1 MIKREVKGSKKTA
14 DGDIISLCNE
24 NVWPKVTKTVAI
36 QQIEAKTHS
45 YYVKSGS
52 GEVNLHVIT
61 VRGNKYLR
69 TDADGKG
76 KNNLDN
82 LPDCP

>member
-1 MIKREVKGSKKTA
+1 MTKREVKGSGKNSE
-14 DGDIISLCNE
+14 GDIISLCNG
-24 NVWPKVTKTVAI
+24 NVWPKVTKAVAI
-36 QQIEAKTHS
+36 QQIEARTHS

-52 GEVNLHVIT
+52 KEVDVHVVSIN
-61 VRGNKYLR
+61 GKKYLR
-69 TDADGKG
+69 TDADGNG